1 MQHLLERLDT
11 LHGIR
16 APADVPGADAGA
28 MARGYV
34 ERLQRRAPAA
44 AESLLPLVQR
54 IEAISAELA
63 GLEEDAVLVH
73 GDLMAGNMLDQ
84 GPRLVDWEYA
94 QAADPS
100 WDWACLLSYYPAL
113 EPWAERLME
122 GKGDA
127 QGRLTLQ
134 RERFELLNRLWQRAY
149 PPMI

>member
-1 MQHLLERLDT
+1 QLLERLDT

-16 APADVPGADAGA
+16 ERADVPRADAGA

-44 AESLLPLVQR
+44 AESLQPLVQR
-54 IEAISAELA
+54 VEAISAELA
-63 GLEEDAVLVH
+63 ELEGGAVLVH
-73 GDLMAGNMLDQ
+73 GDLMAGNMLGQ

-94 QAADPS
+94 QAADPT

-122 GKGDA
+122 EKGDA
-127 QGRLTLQ
+127 QHRARLTLQ
-134 RERFELLNRLWQRAY
+134 RERFELLNRLWQRA
-149 PPMI
+149 